1 VHKSVSR
8 GAPLNIYKGKVSK
21 CLLDQE
27 HDLIWFTKRINRK
40 FDALHVL
47 DLRLTQRSKPKVLS
61 RTWPS
66 NVEIGL
72 KNTNG
77 KLIYSTGANTSY
89 FIVLDLQ
96 KLKPIAFPGRMS
108 YTVDNMDA
116 LAKNTSISAK
126 ALKLIKERHIHRFN
140 TVTLKCP
147 KRKMDN
153 RKCEYTD
160 CGTSEH
166 VPNTKICRVL
176 VSETCGDGCY
186 PEYAFYILNQKRKL
200 GIPFESSS
208 PLQISDSG
216 KYLISHDKVFTWKSS
231 IKSKYKFAGW
241 LNSSARLDG
250 R

>member
-1 VHKSVSR
+1 MGGVNKWIASKKKNSYWTPYGCLLENARTSSIGDNSSTILDTVTNWAGSKKDLAVSCDQYGINVHKSVSI

-89 FIVLDLQ
+89 L
-96 KLKPIAFPGRMS
+96 
-108 YTVDNMDA
+108 
-116 LAKNTSISAK
+116 
-126 ALKLIKERHIHRFN
+126 
-140 TVTLKCP
+140 
-147 KRKMDN
+147 
-153 RKCEYTD
+153 
-160 CGTSEH
+160 
-166 VPNTKICRVL
+166 
-176 VSETCGDGCY
+176 
-186 PEYAFYILNQKRKL
+186 
-200 GIPFESSS
+200 
-208 PLQISDSG
+208 
-216 KYLISHDKVFTWKSS
+216 
-231 IKSKYKFAGW
+231 
-241 LNSSARLDG
+241 
-250 R
+250 